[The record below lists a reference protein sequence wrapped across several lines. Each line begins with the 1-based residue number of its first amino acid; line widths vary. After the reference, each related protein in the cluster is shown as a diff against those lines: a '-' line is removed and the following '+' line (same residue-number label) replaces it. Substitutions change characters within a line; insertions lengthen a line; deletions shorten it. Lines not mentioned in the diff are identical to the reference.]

1 MVLKVW
7 VEKGTPSRKSRTG
20 RRENFY
26 ADKLC
31 LRVQTSFYLHWA
43 AKWYDFMYYGCQ
55 CFLSPWKPIAIQQ
68 VDSLSS
74 ETPNITSLP
83 CFYSRLKC
91 LVNPSLS
98 STSPMA
104 INPCPKWS
112 ILLSF
117 ITTRR
122 WLLGCWRDL
131 NPCFIPRLYSVD
143 PKSLSNSIPGPS
155 EVLKCYDGT
164 THPHWF
170 IDDIFDQ
177 VRLHAEAFETSLQK
191 HFSNL
196 PEGYTV
202 VTSGTARL

>member
-7 VEKGTPSRKSRTG
+7 VEKDTPSHKSWTE

-43 AKWYDFMYYGCQ
+43 AKWYDFMYYGCR
-55 CFLSPWKPIAIQQ
+55 CFLSPWKPIAILR

-91 LVNPSLS
+91 LVNPSRS

-122 WLLGCWRDL
+122 WLLGPL
-131 NPCFIPRLYSVD
+131 AQF
-143 PKSLSNSIPGPS
+143 KSLFHS
-155 EVLKCYDGT
+155 
-164 THPHWF
+164 
-170 IDDIFDQ
+170 
-177 VRLHAEAFETSLQK
+177 TSLQCW
-191 HFSNL
+191 
-196 PEGYTV
+196 PQEPQ
-202 VTSGTARL
+202 

>member
-1 MVLKVW
+1 MLFKVW
-7 VEKGTPSRKSRTG
+7 VERETPSHKSWTE

-26 ADKLC
+26 TDKLC

-43 AKWYDFMYYGCQ
+43 AKWYDFMYYGCR
-55 CFLSPWKPIAIQQ
+55 CILSPWKPIAIQQ

-83 CFYSRLKC
+83 CFSSRLKC

-112 ILLSF
+112 ILSSF
-117 ITTRR
+117 ITTRP

-131 NPCFIPRLYSVD
+131 NPCFIPRLYSAD
-143 PKSLSNSIPGPS
+143 PKSLSNSIPGS
-155 EVLKCYDGT
+155 FEVLKCYDGT
-164 THPHWF
+164 ARPHWF

-177 VRLHAEAFETSLQK
+177 VGLHTDAFETLLQK
-191 HFSNL
+191 PFS
-196 PEGYTV
+196 
-202 VTSGTARL
+202 